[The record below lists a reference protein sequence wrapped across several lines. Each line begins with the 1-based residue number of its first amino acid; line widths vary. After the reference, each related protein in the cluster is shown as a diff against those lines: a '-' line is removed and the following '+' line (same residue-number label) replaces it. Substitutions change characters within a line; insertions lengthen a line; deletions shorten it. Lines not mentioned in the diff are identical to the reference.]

1 MFASIEFT
9 LFDIDLDCQV
19 WQRRRKMS
27 WDAGTSC
34 GLMYRLWREPSLGWH
49 KFIVSPHRNLKSQ
62 NLSSDLSLF
71 AEDKVLRVGW
81 CHSCCNVASHNHPFF
96 APRWV
101 VRLPQLLRR
110 LKMFQTCPES
120 KQLPETLGM
129 MAPHSCCLPQPS
141 LICSPMSSQ
150 VKVLKMFQTCLRRI

>member
-1 MFASIEFT
+1 
-9 LFDIDLDCQV
+9 
-19 WQRRRKMS
+19 
-27 WDAGTSC
+27 
-34 GLMYRLWREPSLGWH
+34 MYRLWREPSLGWH
-49 KFIVSPHRNLKSQ
+49 KFILSPHRNPKSQ
-62 NLSSDLSLF
+62 NLCSDLSLF

-120 KQLPETLGM
+120 KQVPETLGM
-129 MAPHSCCLPQPS
+129 MAPHSCCLPRPS
-141 LICSPMSSQ
+141 FSAPSWAVRLRC
-150 VKVLKMFQTCLRRI
+150 LKMFLTCLKSNYLRLWHLGMVALHTQLLPPTTILNLLSDLQSG